1 VLVGLFLAAIVLGC
15 LIAYWPSYSDS
26 FLLDDYKHL
35 ESTRGFVGAP
45 LDLLKVLNP
54 YYNGWYYRPTT
65 YWFFT
70 IAQGLFG
77 LRPPAF
83 YLALLAIHT
92 INILL
97 VFALARRLGI
107 GRLAALCA
115 AAVFAITV
123 PNQDVLGWI
132 SSVSVPLAAMFSLL
146 AVLLL
151 VSYLKNEREN
161 FWLLVGTAVCIVLA
175 LLSREESLILIPIV
189 AFILLQAGVWRS
201 PKRSELLIA
210 VPMGIMALI
219 YIAIIVTRPTWTVRS
234 DVLADISSLKL
245 LSASDLAA
253 FLVTLASRYL
263 LFDPAVILQF
273 RQISWLLVLFFVS
286 IAAIVYWKGDKTSR
300 LGVVWWALGALFLYV
315 FIWFQVGLAGR
326 YLYLPWIGAALV
338 FAAGV
343 NRLDL
348 DAAERPLQILV
359 ILILASFLIVQ
370 AAFARA
376 AQRTWQEYV
385 ATTAE
390 IEAQTK
396 QMLPDLDTSYHLFA
410 YSLPPVPDYV
420 QAMASVWYGEPL
432 KYPGGHIGRLLE
444 LGQATDKYYV
454 LDYADGRLYNLM
466 PELQQCE
473 QTTFLWDA
481 EPLAEIV
488 DHENNR
494 RELDEGAFELDVVKG
509 PEEDKRFGFFLH
521 PPAPE
526 EGWSSLT
533 YRTEVPEDSV
543 LAFGLWKEWGGIE
556 DEDGVQ
562 VRVRVRS
569 PGLGEQTVYQ
579 ADLATDKNSWTDVTV
594 ALDHYG
600 SQEVQIELQV
610 AAGDNFLHDHLYW
623 ANPRI
628 VAGDGVR

>member
-1 VLVGLFLAAIVLGC
+1 MLVGLFLAAIVVGC
-15 LIAYWPSYSDS
+15 FIAYWPSYSDS
-26 FLLDDYKHL
+26 YLLDDYKHL

-92 INILL
+92 INIVL
-97 VFALARRLGI
+97 VFALARKLGI

-151 VSYLKNEREN
+151 VSYLNNEREN
-161 FWLLVGTAVCIVLA
+161 FWLLIGTAVCMLLA
-175 LLSREESLILIPIV
+175 LLSREESLILIPIL

-210 VPMGIMALI
+210 APMGIMALI
-219 YIAIIVTRPTWTVRS
+219 YLAIIITRPTWTGS
-234 DVLADISSLKL
+234 SGVLDDISALKF
-245 LSASDLAA
+245 LSGSELAA

-263 LFDPAVILQF
+263 LFDPAVVLQF
-273 RQISWLLVLFFVS
+273 QWLSWLLVPFFLS
-286 IAAIVYWKGDKTSR
+286 MAAIVYWKGDEVSR
-300 LGVVWWALGALFLYV
+300 IGVVWWALGALFLYV
-315 FIWFQVGLAGR
+315 YVWSHVELAGR
-326 YLYLPWIGAALV
+326 YLYLPWVGVALV
-338 FAAGV
+338 LAAGA
-343 NRLDL
+343 NRLGL
-348 DAAERPLQILV
+348 DSAERPLQLLV
-359 ILILASFLIVQ
+359 LLILASFLIVQ

-376 AQRTWQEYV
+376 AQRTWQELV

-390 IEAQTK
+390 IEAQTR
-396 QMLPDLDTSYHLFA
+396 QMLPDLDASYHLFA
-410 YSLPPVPDYV
+410 YNLPPVPDYI
-420 QAMASVWYGEPL
+420 QSMASVWYEEPL
-432 KYPGGHIGRLLE
+432 KYPGGTIGRLLE

-466 PELQQCE
+466 PELQQSE

-481 EPLAEIV
+481 EPVAEIV

-494 RELDEGAFELDVVKG
+494 HELDAGAFELDVVMG
-509 PEEDKRFGFFLH
+509 PEEEKRFGFFLH

-533 YRTEVPEDSV
+533 YRTEAPEDSA

-556 DEDGVQ
+556 GEDGVQ
-562 VRVRVRS
+562 VRVRVKS
-569 PGLGEQTVYQ
+569 PGLGELTVYE
-579 ADLATDKNSWTDVTV
+579 AELARDKNSWTDVIV
-594 ALDHYG
+594 PLDQYG

-628 VAGDGVR
+628 VAGDSVE